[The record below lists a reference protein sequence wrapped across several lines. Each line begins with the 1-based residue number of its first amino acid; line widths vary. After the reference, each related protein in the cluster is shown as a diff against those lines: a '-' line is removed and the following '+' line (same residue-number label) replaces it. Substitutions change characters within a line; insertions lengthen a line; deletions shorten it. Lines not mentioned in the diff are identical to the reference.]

1 MSLKLDNAYIY
12 FNYYTHTMA
21 KKYTYFFSKA
31 KTEVPDVK
39 NIKFVLG
46 GKGAS
51 LVEMT
56 KLSIPVPPGF
66 VISIDACDYYY
77 KNNQSY
83 PSGLMEAIKSN
94 MNELEKMTGKKF
106 GDREN
111 PLLVSVRSGAAVSM
125 PGMMDTVLN
134 LGLNEDTLKGL
145 IEQSGDE
152 RFAWDSYRRFIQMFG
167 DVVMG
172 IEHAKFEEILDK
184 VKEAKKVK
192 QDIELT
198 ADDLK
203 EVVKEYKK
211 LYKKEIKADFPE
223 DPMDQLKNGINA
235 VFKSWNNP
243 RAIAYR
249 RINKIAAD
257 VIGTAV
263 NVQSMVFG
271 NLGDDSGTGVA
282 FTRNPST
289 GENQYYG
296 EYLMKAQGEDVV
308 AGIRTP
314 MHIDVMKE
322 KLPDIYKELT
332 DIFDKL
338 EDHYRDM
345 MDVEFT
351 IEKGILYILQSR
363 AGKRTGPAAVKIA
376 VDMVKEKR
384 ISQEEAVMRVE
395 PQALDQLL
403 HPMIDMKAKKIEI
416 SKGLPA
422 SPGAGSGQIVFNAE
436 DAMEWKKDG
445 KKIVLVRQ
453 ETSPEDIE
461 GMNVAEGIMTARGGM
476 TSHAAV
482 VARGMGKCCVAGCE
496 EVFINESKKEVK
508 LASGEVLKEGDWI
521 TLDGTNGKVYLGQ
534 VKTVEPTVSGDFA
547 KLMGWADK
555 VRKLKVRTNA
565 DTPKDAKL
573 AREFGAEGIGLVR
586 TEHMFFKEERIFAVR
601 QMILS
606 DTREERVKALAKIEK
621 MQQVDFEQIF
631 REMQGLPVT
640 VRLLDPPLHEFLPH
654 EDSELKAIA
663 EEMKV
668 PFEELKKR
676 REALAEFNPMLGF
689 RGCRLGMVYP
699 EISEMQ
705 TRAIINAA
713 IIVTKEG
720 KKVIPEIEL
729 PLVSHVK
736 EMEYLRNVIIKTAD
750 ECIAKAKVKNV
761 KYTVGAMIEL
771 PRACVVAD
779 QLAQYAEF
787 FSFGTN
793 DLTQTTF
800 GFSRDD
806 AGRFITKYLENG
818 ILSDDPFQSLDQEG
832 VGELMK
838 LAIKKARSIR
848 KGVSMGICGE
858 HGGDP
863 KSIDFCH
870 RIDMDFVSCSPY
882 RVPIARLAAAQAA
895 IKNK

>member
-1 MSLKLDNAYIY
+1 MP
-12 FNYYTHTMA
+12 
-21 KKYTYFFSKA
+21 KKYVYFFSKD
-31 KTEVPDVK
+31 KTETPDVK

-56 KLSIPVPPGF
+56 KLGVPVPPGF

-77 KNNQSY
+77 KNSKSY
-83 PSGLMEAIKSN
+83 PSGLMDDIKKN
-94 MNELEKMTGKKF
+94 MKDLENRTGKKF
-106 GDREN
+106 GDKTN

-134 LGLNEDTLKGL
+134 LGLNENTLKGL

-167 DVVMG
+167 DVVMS
-172 IEHAKFEEILDK
+172 IEHSKFEKILEK
-184 VKEAKKVK
+184 VKEEKGVK
-192 QDIELT
+192 QDIELNT
-198 ADDLK
+198 DDLK

-211 LYKKEIKADFPE
+211 LYKKEIGSEFPE
-223 DPMDQLKNGINA
+223 DPMDQLKRGIDA
-235 VFKSWNNP
+235 VFGSWNNP

-249 RINKIAAD
+249 RINKISPD

-289 GENQYYG
+289 GENKYYG

-314 MHIDVMKE
+314 IHIDEMK
-322 KLPDIYKELT
+322 KALPEIYKELT

-338 EDHYRDM
+338 EDHYKDM

-363 AGKRTGPAAVKIA
+363 SGKRTGPAAVKIA
-376 VDMVKEKR
+376 VDMVKEKM
-384 ISQEEAVMRVE
+384 IDKEQAVMRVE

-403 HPMIDMKAKKIEI
+403 HPMIDTKAKKMLIA
-416 SKGLPA
+416 KGLPA
-422 SPGAGSGQIVFNAE
+422 SPGAGSGQVVFSAQ

-445 KKIVLVRQ
+445 KKVILARQ

-482 VARGMGKCCVAGCE
+482 VARGMGKCCVAGCANTIIDDE
-496 EVFINESKKEVK
+496 KKVIK
-508 LASGEVLKEGDWI
+508 LESGEILKEGDWI
-521 TLDGTNGKVYLGQ
+521 TLDGSNGMVYLGN
-534 VKTVEPTVSGDFA
+534 VPTVAPSVSGDFA
-547 KLMGWADK
+547 KLMGWADS

-606 DTREERVKALAKIEK
+606 DTREERVKALSKIEK
-621 MQQVDFEQIF
+621 MQQADFEQIF

-654 EDSELKAIA
+654 EDEELRAIA
-663 EEMKV
+663 KEMKV
-668 PFEELKKR
+668 SFEELYKR

-713 IIVTKEG
+713 ITVTKEG

-736 EMEYLRNVIIKTAD
+736 EMEYLRDVIITTAD
-750 ECIAKAKVKNV
+750 ECIKEAKVKNV

-771 PRACVVAD
+771 PRACVIAD
-779 QLAQYAEF
+779 QLAKYSEF

-806 AGRFITKYLENG
+806 AGRFIVKYLENG
-818 ILSDDPFQSLDQEG
+818 ILTDDPFQTLDQDG
-832 VGELMK
+832 VGELISM
-838 LAIKKARSIR
+838 AIAKARCVR
-848 KGVSMGICGE
+848 KGVQMGICGE

-870 RIDMDFVSCSPY
+870 RVGMDFVSCSPY

-895 IKNK
+895 IRNK

>member
-1 MSLKLDNAYIY
+1 
-12 FNYYTHTMA
+12 MA
-21 KKYTYFFSKA
+21 KKYVYFFSKA
-31 KTEVPDVK
+31 KTEIPDVK

-56 KLSIPVPPGF
+56 KLGIPVPPGF

-77 KNNQSY
+77 KNNESY
-83 PSGLMEAIKSN
+83 PLGLMDEIKTN
-94 MNELEKMTGKKF
+94 LKDLETKTGKKF
-106 GDREN
+106 GDKKN

-134 LGLNEDTLKGL
+134 LGLNENTLKGL
-145 IEQSGDE
+145 TEQSGDE

-167 DVVMG
+167 DVVMS
-172 IEHAKFEEILDK
+172 IEHSKFEAILDK
-184 VKEAKKVK
+184 VKEEKKVK
-192 QDIELT
+192 QDVELT
-198 ADDLK
+198 AEDLK

-211 LYKKEIKADFPE
+211 LYKKEIGIEFPE
-223 DPMDQLKNGINA
+223 DPMDQLKRGIDA

-243 RAIAYR
+243 RAISYR
-249 RINKIAAD
+249 RINKISPD

-289 GENQYYG
+289 GENKYYG

-322 KLPDIYKELT
+322 KIPTIYKELT
-332 DIFDKL
+332 DIFDTL
-338 EDHYRDM
+338 EDHYKDM

-363 AGKRTGPAAVKIA
+363 AGKRTGPAAVRIA
-376 VDMVKEKR
+376 VEMVKEKM
-384 ISQEEAVMRVE
+384 ITQEQAIMRVE

-403 HPMIDMKAKKIEI
+403 HPMIDTKAKKIEI

-422 SPGAGSGQIVFNAE
+422 SPGAGNGQIVFTAE

-445 KKIVLVRQ
+445 KKVILVRQ

-496 EVFINESKKEVK
+496 NVSIDEAKKIVK
-508 LASGEVLKEGDWI
+508 LASGEELKEGDWI
-521 TLDGTNGKVYLGQ
+521 TLDGSNGKVYLGS
-534 VKTVEPTVSGDFA
+534 VDTVAPSVSGDFA
-547 KLMGWADK
+547 KLMSWADK
-555 VRKLKVRTNA
+555 TRKLKVRTNA

-640 VRLLDPPLHEFLPH
+640 IRLLDPPLHEFLPH
-654 EDSELKAIA
+654 EDDELRAIA
-663 EEMKV
+663 DEMKV
-668 PFEELKKR
+668 SFDELYKR
-676 REALAEFNPMLGF
+676 RESLAEFNPMLGF

-705 TRAIINAA
+705 VRAIINAA
-713 IIVTKEG
+713 ITVMKEG

-736 EMEYLRNVIIKTAD
+736 EMEYLRGVVVNTAEECIK
-750 ECIAKAKVKNV
+750 IAKAKNI

-779 QLAQYAEF
+779 QLAKYAEF

-806 AGRFITKYLENG
+806 AGRFISKYLENG
-818 ILSDDPFQSLDQEG
+818 ILADDPFQTLDTEG

-838 LAIKKARSIR
+838 LAISKVRATR
-848 KGVSMGICGE
+848 KGVQVGICGE

-870 RIDMDFVSCSPY
+870 KIDMDFVSCSPY

-895 IKNK
+895 IRNKLD

>member
-1 MSLKLDNAYIY
+1 MP
-12 FNYYTHTMA
+12 
-21 KKYTYFFSKA
+21 KKYVYFFSKD
-31 KTEVPDVK
+31 KTELPDVK

-56 KLSIPVPPGF
+56 KLGVPVPPGF

-77 KNNQSY
+77 KNNNTY
-83 PSGLMEAIKSN
+83 PSGLMDDIKKN
-94 MNELEKMTGKKF
+94 LKDLETKTGKKF

-134 LGLNEDTLKGL
+134 LGLNENTLKGL
-145 IEQSGDE
+145 IDQSGDE

-172 IEHAKFEEILDK
+172 IEHNKFEKILDR
-184 VKEAKKVK
+184 VKEEKGVK

-198 ADDLK
+198 AEDLK
-203 EVVKEYKK
+203 NVVKEYKK
-211 LYKKEIKADFPE
+211 LYKKEIGIEFPD
-223 DPMDQLKNGINA
+223 DPMDQLKRGIDA
-235 VFKSWNNP
+235 VFGSWNNP
-243 RAIAYR
+243 RAISYR
-249 RINKIAAD
+249 RINKISPD
-257 VIGTAV
+257 IIGTAV

-271 NLGDDSGTGVA
+271 NLGDNSGTGVA

-289 GENQYYG
+289 GENKYYG

-314 MHIDVMKE
+314 LHIDEMK
-322 KLPDIYKELT
+322 KALPDIYKELT

-338 EDHYRDM
+338 EDHYKDM

-363 AGKRTGPAAVKIA
+363 SGKRTGPAAVRIA
-376 VDMVKEKR
+376 VEMVKEKM
-384 ISQEEAVMRVE
+384 ITKDQALMRVE

-403 HPMIDMKAKKIEI
+403 HPMIDPKAKKIEI

-422 SPGAGSGQIVFNAE
+422 SPGAGSGQIVFTAQ
-436 DAMEWKKDG
+436 DAMEWKRDG
-445 KKIVLVRQ
+445 KKVVLVRQ

-496 EVFINESKKEVK
+496 NTSIDEEKKIVK
-508 LASGEVLKEGDWI
+508 LPSGETLQEGDWI
-521 TLDGTNGKVYLGQ
+521 TLDGSNGSVYLGK
-534 VKTVEPTVSGDFA
+534 VGTVEPTVSGDFA
-547 KLMGWADK
+547 KLMTWADDT
-555 VRKLKVRTNA
+555 RKLKVRTNA

-621 MQQVDFEQIF
+621 MQQLDFEQIF

-654 EDSELKAIA
+654 EDEELRAIA
-663 EEMKV
+663 KEMNV
-668 PFEELKKR
+668 SFEELYKR

-713 IIVTKEG
+713 ITVTKEG

-729 PLVSHVK
+729 PLVSLVK
-736 EMEYLRNVIIKTAD
+736 EMEYLRNVIVTTAD
-750 ECIAKAKVKNV
+750 KCIKDAKVKNV
-761 KYTVGAMIEL
+761 KYTIGAMIEL

-779 QLAQYAEF
+779 QLAKYSEF

-806 AGRFITKYLENG
+806 AGKFITKYLENG
-818 ILSDDPFQSLDQEG
+818 ILTDDPFQSLDQEG
-832 VGELMK
+832 VGDLITE
-838 LAIKKARSIR
+838 AISKARSTR
-848 KGVSMGICGE
+848 KGVQIGICGE

-870 RIDMDFVSCSPY
+870 RAGMDFVSCSPY

-895 IKNK
+895 RRNK

>member
-1 MSLKLDNAYIY
+1 
-12 FNYYTHTMA
+12 MA

-56 KLSIPVPPGF
+56 KMGIPVPPGF

-83 PSGLMEAIKSN
+83 PSGLMDEIKAHLK
-94 MNELEKMTGKKF
+94 ELEEKTGKKF
-106 GDREN
+106 GDKKN

-134 LGLNEDTLKGL
+134 LGLNENTLKGL

-167 DVVMG
+167 DVVMS
-172 IEHAKFEEILDK
+172 IEHSKFEAILDK
-184 VKEAKKVK
+184 VKEKKGVK
-192 QDIELT
+192 QDVELT
-198 ADDLK
+198 AEDLK

-211 LYKKEIKADFPE
+211 LYKKEIGVEFPD
-223 DPMDQLKNGINA
+223 DPMDQLKRGIDA

-243 RAIAYR
+243 RAISYR
-249 RINKIAAD
+249 RINKISPD

-289 GENQYYG
+289 GENKYYG

-322 KLPDIYKELT
+322 NLPEIYKELT
-332 DIFDKL
+332 DVFDTL
-338 EDHYRDM
+338 EDHYKDM

-351 IEKGILYILQSR
+351 IEKGTLYILQSR
-363 AGKRTGPAAVKIA
+363 AGKRTGIAAVKIA
-376 VDMVKEKR
+376 VDMVKEKM
-384 ISQEEAVMRVE
+384 ITQEQAILRVE
-395 PQALDQLL
+395 PQSLDQLL
-403 HPMIDMKAKKIEI
+403 HPMIDTKAKKVEI

-422 SPGAGSGQIVFNAE
+422 SPGAANGQIVFSAE

-445 KKIVLVRQ
+445 KKVILVRQ

-496 EVFINESKKEVK
+496 NILIDENKKVVK
-508 LASGEVLKEGDWI
+508 LADGETLNEGDWI
-521 TLDGTNGKVYLGQ
+521 TLDGSNGFVYLGN
-534 VKTVEPTVSGDFA
+534 VPTVAPSVSGDFA

-555 VRKLKVRTNA
+555 TRKLKVRTNA

-640 VRLLDPPLHEFLPH
+640 IRLLDPPLHEFLPH
-654 EDSELKAIA
+654 EDPELKAIA

-668 PFEELKKR
+668 SFEELKKR
-676 REALAEFNPMLGF
+676 RESLAEFNPMLGF

-705 TRAIINAA
+705 VRAIINAA
-713 IIVTKEG
+713 ITVTKEG

-736 EMEYLRNVIIKTAD
+736 EMEYLREVVVNTAE
-750 ECIAKAKVKNV
+750 ECIREAKVKNV

-779 QLAQYAEF
+779 QLAKYSEF

-806 AGRFITKYLENG
+806 SGRFISKYLQNG
-818 ILSDDPFQSLDQEG
+818 ILTDDPFQTLDVEG

-838 LAIKKARSIR
+838 LAITKVRATR
-848 KGVSMGICGE
+848 KGVQVGICGE

-870 RIDMDFVSCSPY
+870 KIGMDFVSCSPY

-895 IKNK
+895 LKNK